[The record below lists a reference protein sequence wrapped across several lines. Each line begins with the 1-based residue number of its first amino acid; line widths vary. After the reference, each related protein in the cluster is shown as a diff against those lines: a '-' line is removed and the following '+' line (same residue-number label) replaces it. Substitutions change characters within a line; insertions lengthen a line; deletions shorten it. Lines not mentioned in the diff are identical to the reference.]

1 MTVVAALAMVYPA
14 RGSREEGWIH
24 QKALKIY
31 HCFFFVGFFWGGKAV
46 VSRNHVGNNLLKG
59 RQVFCKQLPTR
70 DKGNEALQ

>member
-24 QKALKIY
+24 QKALNLPL
-31 HCFFFVGFFWGGKAV
+31 FFFPFLGGKAV